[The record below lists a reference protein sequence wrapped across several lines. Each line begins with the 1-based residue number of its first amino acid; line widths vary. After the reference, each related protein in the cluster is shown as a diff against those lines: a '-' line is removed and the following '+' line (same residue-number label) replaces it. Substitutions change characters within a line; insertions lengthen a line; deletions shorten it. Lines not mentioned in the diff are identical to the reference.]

1 MRATLR
7 GVVLAA
13 PLAVGVCFLAACSSS
28 SDARPQETELF
39 ASKQGQAAVFFDLDG
54 DGERD
59 KLVAAPQ
66 AVRGGSVG
74 VLLAYARREAGHDTE
89 PTLQLNGG
97 KSFAFALAATADVD
111 GDGALDLAVS
121 ALHGS
126 GPTVGLAGTVS
137 VLAAGGKGEV
147 LTVLEGRNAFARF
160 GYSLASCDLDGDGA
174 LDLIVGAP
182 FDSPS
187 PALYQTGS
195 VSVFR
200 GPTFS
205 EAVTIEATSAVK
217 GLGWSVACG
226 DANGDGLADL
236 WLGASGKVLGFYG
249 AAAFAPTVDVPDV
262 VVSSTAADFGRA
274 LLVGPD
280 YDGDG
285 LAELVVGAGKAKLGN
300 DRDVGSVYVVRGGT
314 GTRTVALTAS
324 AYEQLLVRIDG
335 AGLFSRFGWSLALTS
350 DIDGD
355 GRGELAV
362 GAPYEDVT
370 TEGKDMSGRVYV
382 FESTKV
388 DATTTRAVAKTI
400 DGVGHHGTFGLSLT
414 TGPQGELL
422 VGAPR
427 AGGDT
432 GAAYLVDVA
441 SGALV
446 PGGSTGGVTG
456 TPIDDEPIDHDGHD
470 HEHHH

>member
-1 MRATLR
+1 MRANR
-7 GVVLAA
+7 NGVVRAA
-13 PLAVGVCFLAACSSS
+13 PLAVGVCLLVACSSS
-28 SDARPQETELF
+28 GDSRPKETDLF
-39 ASKQGQAAVFFDLDG
+39 ASKQGQAALFFDLDG
-54 DGERD
+54 DGARD

-66 AVRGGSVG
+66 AVRDGAVG
-74 VLLAYARREAGHDTE
+74 VLLAYARHDAAYDSE
-89 PTLQLNGG
+89 PTWQLTGG
-97 KSFAFALAATADVD
+97 KSFAFALSETADVD

-137 VLAAGGKGEV
+137 VLAAGGKGKV
-147 LTVLEGRNAFARF
+147 LTVLEGRKPFARF
-160 GYSLASCDLDGDGA
+160 GYALASCDLDGDGA
-174 LDLIVGAP
+174 RELIVGAP

-187 PALYQTGS
+187 PALYQNGS

-205 EAVTIEATSAVK
+205 EVVVVEATSALK

-226 DANGDGLADL
+226 DVNGDGVADL

-249 AAAFAPTVDVPDV
+249 ASTFAPALESPDV

-274 LLVGPD
+274 LLVAAD

-285 LAELVVGAGKAKLGN
+285 LAELVIGAGKAKLGN
-300 DRDVGSVYVVRGGT
+300 DRDVGSVYIVRGGT

-324 AYEQLLVRIDG
+324 AHEQLLARIDG
-335 AGLFSRFGWSLALTS
+335 AGLFSRFGWSLALSADT
-350 DIDGD
+350 DGD
-355 GRGELAV
+355 AKGELVV

-370 TEGKDMSGRVYV
+370 LEGKDLSGRVYV
-382 FESTKV
+382 FESTQV
-388 DATTTRAVAKTI
+388 DATTTRAVARTI

-414 TGPQGELL
+414 TGPTGELL

-432 GAAYLVDVA
+432 GAVYLVDVA

-446 PGGSTGGVTG
+446 PGGATGGAAG
-456 TPIDDEPIDHDGHD
+456 TPIDDEPIDHDGHE
-470 HEHHH
+470 HEHQH